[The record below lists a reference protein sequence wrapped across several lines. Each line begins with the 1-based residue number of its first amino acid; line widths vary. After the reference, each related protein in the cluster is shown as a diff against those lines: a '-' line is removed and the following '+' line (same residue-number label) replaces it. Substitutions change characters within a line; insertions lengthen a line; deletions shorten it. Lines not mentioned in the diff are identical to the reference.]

1 MIEIHKL
8 DPSLISIMKTP
19 KLIKLHVPSYFPPPP
34 PPLSLS
40 LSLSLYHHQERKLI
54 LNRFLQ
60 VSKIMKKK
68 HPRIGSNGG
77 TAYKRE
83 KVCHFAEIIWH
94 LSSSIKSS

>member
-19 KLIKLHVPSYFPPPP
+19 KLIKLHVPSYFPP
-34 PPLSLS
+34 LSLS
-40 LSLSLYHHQERKLI
+40 LSLSSSREKTDLKQI
-54 LNRFLQ
+54 LT
-60 VSKIMKKK
+60 SKIMKKK

>member
-34 PPLSLS
+34 PLSLS
-40 LSLSLYHHQERKLI
+40 LSLSLSSSREKTDLKQI
-54 LNRFLQ
+54 LT